1 MTGWYH
7 ISRISVGK
15 EVGKHCVPQDK
26 INETIVSL
34 ARSGR
39 HVVRLK
45 GGDPYMFGRGGEEAL
60 TLIKH
65 QIAFEIVPGIT
76 AASGCSAYSGI
87 PLTHRGMSRRVQFI
101 TGHFNDD
108 EPLNLNW
115 KSIADPDSTLVIY
128 MGMANIDLI
137 TGKLIE
143 AGLDADIPA
152 AAIENGTKDQQRRVL
167 TTLGKL
173 ALEAHAEKLQAPV
186 IFVIGK
192 TGLSL
197 KKRPGSVLLKKK
209 KPLMVRA
216 RGQYRTSLNNILLC
230 AGLMLLAHSVYA
242 KQDSS
247 ERLSEQRRAELHN
260 LLLQDCGSCH
270 GMTLKGGLGPAL
282 TPGALKD
289 KPREFIELTI
299 REGRSGTPCHRGR
312 IS

>member
-1 MTGWYH
+1 MKNKGFVSLVGAGPGDAELMTVKAVRLLQQADVVVYDRLVSGDILDLIPSG

-15 EVGKHCVPQDK
+15 EVGRHCVPQEK

-45 GGDPYMFGRGGEEAL
+45 GGDPCMFGRGGEEAL

-65 QIAFEIVPGIT
+65 QIGYEIVPGIS

-108 EPLNLNW
+108 EPLDLNW

-128 MGMANIDLI
+128 MGLANIDLI
-137 TGKLIE
+137 TRKLME

-152 AAIENGTKDQQRRVL
+152 AAIENGTSDQQRRVV
-167 TTLGKL
+167 TTLSKL
-173 ALEAHAEKLQAPV
+173 ALDTHTEKLQAPV

-192 TGLSL
+192 VVSL
-197 KKRPGSVLLKKK
+197 ANQLDWFASER
-209 KPLMVRA
+209 M
-216 RGQYRTSLNNILLC
+216 
-230 AGLMLLAHSVYA
+230 AGLNVV
-242 KQDSS
+242 
-247 ERLSEQRRAELHN
+247 E
-260 LLLQDCGSCH
+260 
-270 GMTLKGGLGPAL
+270 
-282 TPGALKD
+282 KD
-289 KPREFIELTI
+289 KTSF
-299 REGRSGTPCHRGR
+299 G
-312 IS
+312 